1 MAEIIQAKVYK
12 NKYVL
17 FFGFILISLLAA
29 AGILLCFL
37 RGFDNMDPQWVFNL
51 GVDILGIAI
60 CAVLYYSCLKDS
72 SGIGDH
78 TVLFIAL
85 LIANAAALFLDEC
98 AWIVQGV
105 PSLRVWN
112 RIVNAFFY
120 ANSSVIIYL
129 FWRYVTNAL
138 DMENRVMYIANM
150 VLNIL
155 LVPDLLLRLANIFVP
170 IYFSVDEAGFYRRGE
185 HYVLSLIYLMIV
197 VLVVVIGLIRSRAPR
212 REKTV
217 AISFITIPLI
227 NQALTGWSFGISTQY
242 AATLLSIVLIY
253 GILFADRGK
262 SLAATEREL
271 NTASGIQLHMLPS
284 IFPAFPERSDFDI
297 YATMN
302 PAKEVGGDFYDFF
315 LIDDDHLGLVMAD
328 VSGKGIPAA
337 LFMMATKILFQNYAM
352 SGRSPAEILTIVNE
366 QICTNNQEEMFVT
379 VWPGI
384 LDLKTGKL
392 TASNAGHEYPAIRR
406 ADGSFELFRDK
417 HGFVAGGMPAMRY
430 KNYELQ
436 LNPGDELFLYTDGVP
451 EAANTAE
458 QLYGTDRMLSALNS
472 AGSDDPQDILES
484 VKLDV
489 DRYVGEAPQF
499 DDLTMMCLRYQG
511 GSSEGAALP
520 TPAVPADGQERTSE
534 I

>member
-1 MAEIIQAKVYK
+1 
-12 NKYVL
+12 
-17 FFGFILISLLAA
+17 
-29 AGILLCFL
+29 
-37 RGFDNMDPQWVFNL
+37 
-51 GVDILGIAI
+51 
-60 CAVLYYSCLKDS
+60 
-72 SGIGDH
+72 
-78 TVLFIAL
+78 
-85 LIANAAALFLDEC
+85 
-98 AWIVQGV
+98 
-105 PSLRVWN
+105 
-112 RIVNAFFY
+112 
-120 ANSSVIIYL
+120 
-129 FWRYVTNAL
+129 
-138 DMENRVMYIANM
+138 
-150 VLNIL
+150 
-155 LVPDLLLRLANIFVP
+155 
-170 IYFSVDEAGFYRRGE
+170 
-185 HYVLSLIYLMIV
+185 
-197 VLVVVIGLIRSRAPR
+197 
-212 REKTV
+212 
-217 AISFITIPLI
+217 
-227 NQALTGWSFGISTQY
+227 
-242 AATLLSIVLIY
+242 
-253 GILFADRGK
+253 
-262 SLAATEREL
+262 
-271 NTASGIQLHMLPS
+271 
-284 IFPAFPERSDFDI
+284 
-297 YATMN
+297 MN

-366 QICTNNQEEMFVT
+366 QICKNSQEEMFVT